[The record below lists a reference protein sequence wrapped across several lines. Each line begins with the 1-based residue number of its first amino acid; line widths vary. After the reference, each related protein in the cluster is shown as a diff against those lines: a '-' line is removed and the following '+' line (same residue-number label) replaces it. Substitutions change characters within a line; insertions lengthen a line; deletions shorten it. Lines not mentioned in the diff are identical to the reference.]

1 MGGFKI
7 CNIVTFLFQEDDLEK
22 VCDEIIEKYNQ
33 ICANAAKDE
42 SGREK
47 FVCDQFSALKS

>member
-47 FVCDQFSALKS
+47 FVCNQFFASKS